1 MRFALC
7 VRYGGREISRGRVR
21 DVRVS
26 QRVEEGCA
34 LEVYRGG
41 DESRNVAWNI
51 NQIQAEVEGVD

>member
-1 MRFALC
+1 M
-7 VRYGGREISRGRVR
+7 R